1 MIAKA
6 DDENKVRFPK
16 IELPFSKNAGSL
28 KSFGTAGLKAV
39 DGHKGS
45 YMFLSVVD
53 PQTNAGV
60 VSGWL
65 TANKASGIVFSGK
78 TEDGKAFVIPESQYG
93 VVPFEETEIYL
104 QLSILYDISEVII
117 LWYSDFCQD
126 LDIVNTKEQFL
137 KEVQKGIYCPSGMCE
152 CYLHVIRYPE

>member
-1 MIAKA
+1 MSQFILFKSSENLENYNYIRLIECT
-6 DDENKVRFPK
+6 ENKR
-16 IELPFSKNAGSL
+16 
-28 KSFGTAGLKAV
+28 
-39 DGHKGS
+39 
-45 YMFLSVVD
+45 FLSD
-53 PQTNAGV
+53 I
-60 VSGWL
+60 
-65 TANKASGIVFSGK
+65 ANKLFGNDEMNDIW
-78 TEDGKAFVIPESQYG
+78 FVKDFDNLFTLAQRQYG

-137 KEVQKGIYCPSGMCE
+137 KEVQKGIYCTSGMCE